1 MTDRPSSGA
10 AAAQLPAV
18 LILGLFWGLNWP
30 TVKFLLHEI
39 PPVTLRACAFP
50 CAAILLALIA
60 KATGQPLLPARGE
73 LKRIAVPGLLV
84 VFGFNVLTSVG
95 QTLTE
100 TSKAAI
106 IAYTMPAL
114 TAVLAAVFLGERLT
128 GRRVLALILGM
139 AGIGVLAAE
148 NLDALIANPAGPA
161 IMLGAALSWAL
172 GNVALKAFRWS
183 LPPISLTVWFFAIST
198 VAVWPLALALET
210 QPDPAALSGA
220 TLAVFAWHVLGPM
233 VTSYALWTML
243 VSRLPATVAAI
254 STLTAPV
261 TGVLSAALLLGDPL
275 TGGKIAALG
284 LVVASILVAL
294 APARA
299 PRPAACGERS
309 SPKLK

>member
-1 MTDRPSSGA
+1 MTDTIPIRPRS

-30 TVKFLLHEI
+30 TVKFLLQEL
-39 PPVTLRACAFP
+39 PPVTLRAWAFP

-60 KATGQPLLPARGE
+60 KATGQPLTPRRSELP
-73 LKRIAVPGLLV
+73 RIAIAGLLV
-84 VFGFNVLTSVG
+84 VFGFNVMTSIG

-114 TAVLAAVFLGERLT
+114 TAVLAALFLGERLT
-128 GRRVLALILGM
+128 GRRVLALALGM
-139 AGIGVLAAE
+139 AGIGVLAAG
-148 NLDALIANPAGPA
+148 NLDALIAAPEGPA
-161 IMLGAALSWAL
+161 IMMGAALSWAL
-172 GNVALKAFRWS
+172 GNVALKGFRWS
-183 LPPISLTVWFFAIST
+183 LPPISLTVWFFAFSA
-198 VAVWPLALALET
+198 VAVWPLALALES
-210 QPDPAALSGA
+210 PPSPAEVSNA

-261 TGVLSAALLLGDPL
+261 TGVLSAALLLDDPL
-275 TGGKIAALG
+275 TLGKTVALG
-284 LVVASILVAL
+284 LVAASILVAL
-294 APARA
+294 APARPA
-299 PRPAACGERS
+299 RKDRFGTDPR
-309 SPKLK
+309 